1 MPSSSQST
9 ITSRAITH
17 FKERIHKH
25 FTELV
30 SEEQELL
37 SGWMDSDRRRSKANA
52 ERFSEMEIKWTYES
66 TSVS

>member
-25 FTELV
+25 FIELV

-52 ERFSEMEIKWTYES
+52 E
-66 TSVS
+66 

>member
-1 MPSSSQST
+1 M
-9 ITSRAITH
+9 H

-37 SGWMDSDRRRSKANA
+37 LGWMDSDRRRSKANA
-52 ERFSEMEIKWTYES
+52 ERLSEMEVKWTHES

>member
-1 MPSSSQST
+1 MPSSSQIT

-25 FTELV
+25 LTELV

-52 ERFSEMEIKWTYES
+52 ERLSEMEIKWTYES